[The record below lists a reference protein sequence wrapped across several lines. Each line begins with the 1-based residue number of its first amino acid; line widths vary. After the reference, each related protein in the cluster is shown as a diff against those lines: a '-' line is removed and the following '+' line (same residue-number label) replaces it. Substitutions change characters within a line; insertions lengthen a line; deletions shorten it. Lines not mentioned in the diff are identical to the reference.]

1 MTTLDT
7 PPCLTRPGASPA
19 ARPDARPEARPCL
32 RARVARAL
40 SARIVRRIPVRVTMP
55 DGSMLGRRDA
65 PGAPD
70 DLPVIR
76 VVRPRAFFARLGHA
90 PKIGFG
96 EAYMAGDWR
105 PAPGVDLGVAL
116 APFAAS
122 IGDAVPT
129 WMQRLRGLVE
139 ERLPAHQR
147 NTLPG
152 ARRNIEAHYD
162 LSNDLFAAF
171 LDPSMTYSSALFDD
185 GRPLAEQDLEEA
197 QLRKVDAALDAAG
210 VGAGTRLLEIGTG
223 WGTLALRA
231 ARRGAHVTTLTLSS
245 EQAELAR
252 ERIAE
257 AGLTDHV
264 DVRLEDYRE
273 ATGTYDAVVSIEMI
287 EAVGDEYWPTYFAAI
302 DRLLAPGGTAVV
314 QAILM
319 SHTRYLATRR
329 SFSWI
334 QKHIFPGGII
344 PSLVGIEQALEPTAL
359 RVVDARHFGASYAET
374 LRRWR
379 RRFGERWPDITRLG
393 FDETFRRMWEFYL
406 AYSESGFA
414 TGYLDVAQLR
424 LRRVGA

>member
-1 MTTLDT
+1 MSTVPT
-7 PPCLTRPGASPA
+7 PSCLAGPG
-19 ARPDARPEARPCL
+19 ARPDARPCV
-32 RARVARAL
+32 RARLARVLAG
-40 SARIVRRIPVRVTMP
+40 RVVRRVPVRVESPGGAVLGWPDRAAAP
-55 DGSMLGRRDA
+55 DGV
-65 PGAPD
+65 
-70 DLPVIR
+70 PVLQI
-76 VVRPRAFFARLGHA
+76 VRPRAFFARLGHA

-116 APFAAS
+116 RPFAAS
-122 IGDAVPT
+122 ITHAVPA

-147 NTLPG
+147 NTLHG
-152 ARRNIEAHYD
+152 ARRNIQAHYD

-171 LDPSMTYSSALFDD
+171 LDPSLTYSSALFDD
-185 GRPLAEQDLEEA
+185 DRPLAGQGLEEA

-210 VGAGTRLLEIGTG
+210 VGPGTRLLEIGTG

-231 ARRGAHVTTLTLSS
+231 AERGAHVTTLTLSD
-245 EQAELAR
+245 EQARLAR
-252 ERIAE
+252 ERVAA
-257 AGLTDHV
+257 AGLTERV
-264 DVRLEDYRE
+264 DVRLQDYRE
-273 ATGTYDAVVSIEMI
+273 AAGTFDAVVSIEMI
-287 EAVGDEYWPTYFAAI
+287 EAVGEEYWPTYFAAI

-314 QAILM
+314 QSILM
-319 SHTRYLATRR
+319 AHDRYLATRR

-334 QKHIFPGGII
+334 QKYIFPGGII
-344 PSLVGIEQALEPTAL
+344 PSTRAIEQATVAHTSL
-359 RVVDARHFGASYAET
+359 RVVGSRHFGASYAET

-379 RRFGERWPDITRLG
+379 AQFDAAWPQVRELG

-424 LRRVGA
+424 LRRVTG

>member
-1 MTTLDT
+1 MTTLAT
-7 PPCLTRPGASPA
+7 PRCVEVGT
-19 ARPDARPEARPCL
+19 RPCL
-32 RARVARAL
+32 HARVARAL
-40 SARIVRRIPVRVTMP
+40 TGRIVRDIPVRVRTP
-55 DGSMLGRRDA
+55 DGSVLGWRLPTAA
-65 PGAPD
+65 PLEAPV
-70 DLPVIR
+70 LE
-76 VVRPRAFFARLGHA
+76 VVRPRAFFARLGHD

-105 PAPGVDLGVAL
+105 PAPGVDLGTVL
-116 APFAAS
+116 RPFAAT
-122 IGDAVPT
+122 ITDAVPG

-139 ERLPAHQR
+139 QRLPAHQR
-147 NTLPG
+147 NTLLG

-185 GRPLAEQDLEEA
+185 TLPLAEQDLEEA

-210 VGAGTRLLEIGTG
+210 VGPGTRLLEIGTG

-231 ARRGAHVTTLTLSS
+231 AQRGAHVTSLTLSA
-245 EQAELAR
+245 EQALLAR
-252 ERIAE
+252 ERIAA
-257 AGLTDHV
+257 AGLTDRV

-287 EAVGDEYWPTYFAAI
+287 EAVGEEYWPTYFAAI
-302 DRLLAPGGTAVV
+302 DRFLAPGGVAVV

-319 SHTRYLATRR
+319 AHDRYLATRR

-344 PSLVGIEQALEPTAL
+344 PSLRAIDDALGATTL
-359 RVVDARHFGASYAET
+359 RVAGARHFGASYAET

-379 RRFGERWPDITRLG
+379 ARFTQSWPEISALG
-393 FDETFRRMWEFYL
+393 FDETFRRRWEFYL

-424 LRRVGA
+424 LVRSGS

>member
-1 MTTLDT
+1 MSPVPAPTCLD
-7 PPCLTRPGASPA
+7 RGSG
-19 ARPDARPEARPCL
+19 RPCL
-32 RARVARAL
+32 RARVARVLAG
-40 SARIVRRIPVRVTMP
+40 RIVRRVPVRVEGPGRQVLGWP
-55 DGSMLGRRDA
+55 DPAAAPRDV
-65 PGAPD
+65 
-70 DLPVIR
+70 PVLHL
-76 VVRPRAFFARLGHA
+76 VRPRAFFTRLGHA

-105 PAPGVDLGVAL
+105 PAPGTDLGEAL
-116 APFAAS
+116 RPFAAS
-122 IGDAVPT
+122 ITDAVPA

-139 ERLPAHQR
+139 ESLPAHQR
-147 NTLPG
+147 NTLHG
-152 ARRNIEAHYD
+152 SRRNIRAHYD

-171 LDPSMTYSSALFDD
+171 LDPSMTYSSALFDES
-185 GRPLAEQDLEEA
+185 RPSADQDLEDA

-231 ARRGAHVTTLTLSS
+231 AQRGAEVTTLTLSV
-245 EQAELAR
+245 EQARLAR
-252 ERIAE
+252 ERIAA
-257 AGLTDHV
+257 AGLADRV
-264 DVRLEDYRE
+264 DVRLQDYRE
-273 ATGTYDAVVSIEMI
+273 AQGTYDAVVSIEMI

-319 SHTRYLATRR
+319 AHDRYLATRR

-334 QKHIFPGGII
+334 QKYVFPGGII
-344 PSLVGIEQALEPTAL
+344 PSMRAIEETTTVHTSL
-359 RVVDARHFGASYAET
+359 RVVGTRHFGASYAET

-379 RRFGERWPDITRLG
+379 AQFGRSWPRIASLG

-414 TGYLDVAQLR
+414 TGYLDVAQVR
-424 LRRVGA
+424 LRRVAA

>member
-1 MTTLDT
+1 MSTLAT
-7 PPCLTRPGASPA
+7 PSCLARAEAGAG
-19 ARPDARPEARPCL
+19 PCL

-40 SARIVRRIPVRVTMP
+40 AGRIVRRVPVRVRTP
-55 DGSMLGRRDA
+55 DGSLLGWREPA
-65 PGAPD
+65 AAPD
-70 DLPVIR
+70 GVPVLE

-105 PAPGVDLGVAL
+105 PADGVDLGVAL
-116 APFAAS
+116 RPFAAS
-122 IGDAVPT
+122 ITRAVPG

-147 NTLPG
+147 NTVAG

-171 LDPSMTYSSALFDD
+171 LDPSLTYSSALFDER
-185 GRPLAEQDLEEA
+185 RPFAEQSLEDA
-197 QLRKVDAALDAAG
+197 QLRKVDAALDSAG

-231 ARRGAHVTTLTLSS
+231 AERGARVTTLTLSA
-245 EQAELAR
+245 EQARLAR
-252 ERIAE
+252 ERIAA
-257 AGLTDHV
+257 AGLADLV

-273 ATGTYDAVVSIEMI
+273 ATGAYDAVVSIEMI
-287 EAVGDEYWPTYFAAI
+287 EAVGEEYWPVYFAAI

-319 SHTRYLATRR
+319 SHDRYLATRR

-344 PSLVGIEQALEPTAL
+344 PSLRAIEDAVAPTSL
-359 RVVDARHFGASYAET
+359 RVTGTRHFGESYAET

-379 RRFGERWPDITRLG
+379 DTFGRAWPAIAALG

-414 TGYLDVAQLR
+414 TGYLDVAQVR
-424 LRRVGA
+424 LTRRPA

>member
-1 MTTLDT
+1 MSAVPT
-7 PPCLTRPGASPA
+7 PSCL
-19 ARPDARPEARPCL
+19 ARPQARPCL
-32 RARVARAL
+32 RARVARVLAG
-40 SARIVRRIPVRVTMP
+40 RIVRRIPVRVEGPRGDVLGWP
-55 DGSMLGRRDA
+55 DAAAAPRDV
-65 PGAPD
+65 
-70 DLPVIR
+70 PVLR
-76 VVRPRAFFARLGHA
+76 LVRPRAFFARLGHA

-105 PAPGVDLGVAL
+105 PGPGVDLGEAL
-116 APFAAS
+116 RPFAAR
-122 IGDAVPT
+122 ITHAVPG
-129 WMQRLRGLVE
+129 WMQRVRGLVE

-147 NTLPG
+147 NTLLG
-152 ARRNIEAHYD
+152 SRRNIQAHYD

-171 LDPSMTYSSALFDD
+171 LDPSLTYSSALFDE
-185 GRPLAEQDLEEA
+185 GRPMGEQDLHEA

-210 VGAGTRLLEIGTG
+210 VGPGTRLLEIGTG

-231 ARRGAHVTTLTLSS
+231 AERGAQVTTLTLSV
-245 EQAELAR
+245 EQARLAR

-257 AGLTDHV
+257 AGLADRV
-264 DVRLEDYRE
+264 DVRLADYRE

-319 SHTRYLATRR
+319 SHDRYLATRR

-334 QKHIFPGGII
+334 QKYIFPGGII
-344 PSLVGIEQALEPTAL
+344 PSMRAIEQTTAEHTAL
-359 RVVDARHFGASYAET
+359 RVVGTRHFGASYAET

-379 RRFGERWPDITRLG
+379 ATFTAAWPHITTLG

-406 AYSESGFA
+406 AYSEAGFA
-414 TGYLDVAQLR
+414 TGYLDVAQVR
-424 LRRVGA
+424 LRRVAP